1 MNHLRFLF
9 FIALATAALAVED
22 TVALSLNR
30 AVDFLEARLKSD
42 PEDFT
47 TANQLTDRLL
57 RRLRWSG
64 RIEDL
69 RRADEVSALSLTAM
83 AADLNREGLVERIRV
98 LYALHRFAE
107 CADLARQLE
116 TLTPGKPLPQQLL
129 GDALLELGD
138 LDAAER
144 ALAEALRRGERN
156 FISAFSAARL
166 AWQRGDLDGTSQHLD
181 TVVDL
186 AGQEPAEVRTWALI
200 QRGEYA
206 FRRGRHDDAE
216 RDYLAALA
224 LAPGHWNAQEHLAEL
239 RGCQGR
245 YEEAAAIFHEAAS
258 ATNRPELWQALGD
271 LHLFNRKP
279 EAAKLAHEAARSA
292 YRASLTRREVLY
304 VHHLAAFFS
313 DSEQD
318 AARAVQ
324 LAEQDLKLRKTAAA
338 YDSLAWALYRRGDF
352 PAAVA
357 ASEKALA
364 GGIRDSHILYHAGTI
379 RISVGEVAEG
389 QRLLRRAAETNPY
402 FAGFHMHH

>member
-1 MNHLRFLF
+1 MSLLRFLLF
-9 FIALATAALAVED
+9 LALVTGTHAADDAIATG
-22 TVALSLNR
+22 LNR
-30 AVDFLEARLKSD
+30 GIEFLETKLKND

-47 TANQLTDRLL
+47 AANQLVDRLL
-57 RRLRWSG
+57 RRLRWLG
-64 RIEDL
+64 RLEDL
-69 RRADEVSALSLTAM
+69 RRADEVSTQSLKAITPE
-83 AADLNREGLVERIRV
+83 LNPSGLAERIRV
-98 LYALHRFAE
+98 LSALHRFGE
-107 CADLARQLE
+107 GADLARQLE
-116 TLTPGKPLPQQLL
+116 TLMPGKSLPPQLL

-138 LDAAER
+138 LDAAEH
-144 ALAEALRRGERN
+144 ALAEALSRGQRS
-156 FISAFSAARL
+156 FTTQFSATRL
-166 AWQRGDLDGTSQHLD
+166 AWQRGDLDGTGKHLD
-181 TVVDL
+181 AVVEL
-186 AGQEPAEVRTWALI
+186 SGEESAEVRTWALI

-224 LAPGHWNAQEHLAEL
+224 LAPKHWNAQEHLAEL

-245 YEEAAAIFHEAAS
+245 YEEAATLFHEAAT

-279 EAAKLAHEAARSA
+279 EAAKLAHDTARSA

-318 AARAVQ
+318 ATRAVE

-352 PAAVA
+352 SAAVA
-357 ASEKALA
+357 TSEKALA

-379 RISVGEVAEG
+379 RLSAGEVAEG
-389 QRLLRRAAETNPY
+389 QRLLRRAAETNPH